1 MNLNA
6 YITSCKFHGELHI
19 GLTWRLMYTSQDMN
33 SVLIYGKGIRFLRS
47 IGLVI
52 CLIYILEFEGNAF
65 ISMGPALMSLII
77 TKAVDSCANQ
87 TLDEFRKTRCCA
99 KTSLLAALKL
109 SAHLRMIFVV

>member
-33 SVLIYGKGIRFLRS
+33 SVLIYGKGIRFLRA

-77 TKAVDSCANQ
+77 TKAVDVL
-87 TLDEFRKTRCCA
+87 TKPW
-99 KTSLLAALKL
+99 TSFGKPVVAPKLLCSQL
-109 SAHLRMIFVV
+109 

>member
-1 MNLNA
+1 
-6 YITSCKFHGELHI
+6 
-19 GLTWRLMYTSQDMN
+19 MN
-33 SVLIYGKGIRFLRS
+33 SVLIYVKGVRFLRS
-47 IGLVI
+47 IALVI

-77 TKAVDSCANQ
+77 TKAVECANQ
-87 TLDEFRKTRCCA
+87 TLDEFRKTRCCT